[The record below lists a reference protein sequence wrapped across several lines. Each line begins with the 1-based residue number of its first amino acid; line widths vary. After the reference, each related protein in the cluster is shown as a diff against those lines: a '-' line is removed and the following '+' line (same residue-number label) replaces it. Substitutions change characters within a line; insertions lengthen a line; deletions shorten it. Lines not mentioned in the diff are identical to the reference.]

1 MAKETLKQRDKR
13 DLDLQ
18 LDTELKGTFP
28 ASDPLTITRFPYKKR
43 SAKPS
48 IGDNA
53 DDPRLRRSMTG
64 QVAFP
69 IAKMFSTGRTLTS
82 QGNRDCSSQA
92 G

>member
-53 DDPRLRRSMTG
+53 DDARLRRSHDRAG
-64 QVAFP
+64 SV
-69 IAKMFSTGRTLTS
+69 S
-82 QGNRDCSSQA
+82 NREKSSRPNEL
-92 G
+92 

>member
-53 DDPRLRRSMTG
+53 DGAPLRRSDD
-64 QVAFP
+64 
-69 IAKMFSTGRTLTS
+69 RTVSASNRENVLDRTS
-82 QGNRDCSSQA
+82 SRFTRKS
-92 G
+92 

>member
-48 IGDNA
+48 IN
-53 DDPRLRRSMTG
+53 RENVLE
-64 QVAFP
+64 
-69 IAKMFSTGRTLTS
+69 RTNSDFTRKS
-82 QGNRDCSSQA
+82 
-92 G
+92 

>member
-1 MAKETLKQRDKR
+1 MVIDQKLIGGHAMAKETLKQRDKR

-48 IGDNA
+48 IN
-53 DDPRLRRSMTG
+53 RENVLE
-64 QVAFP
+64 
-69 IAKMFSTGRTLTS
+69 RTNSDFTRKS
-82 QGNRDCSSQA
+82 
-92 G
+92 